1 VYAEQALAL
10 YEQALKAPGSPAEKV
25 KRLLKLP
32 AGRLADADFYLSCPA
47 GTVSLDLDSDLE
59 GLRGAVQSFFDRM
72 VELIAERLGM
82 PDPHRAR
89 SFAGL
94 LMTTIEGAYI
104 RGRAERSTR
113 AFDEAADWLS
123 EIADARTRL

>member
-82 PDPHRAR
+82 PIHTAR
-89 SFAGL
+89 GPLPAC
-94 LMTTIEGAYI
+94 
-104 RGRAERSTR
+104 
-113 AFDEAADWLS
+113 
-123 EIADARTRL
+123 